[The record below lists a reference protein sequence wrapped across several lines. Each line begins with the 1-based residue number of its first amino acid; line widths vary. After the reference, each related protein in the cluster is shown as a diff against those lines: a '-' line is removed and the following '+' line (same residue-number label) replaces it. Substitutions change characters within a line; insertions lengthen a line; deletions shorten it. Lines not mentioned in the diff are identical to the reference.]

1 MQATPHPH
9 GVRGVV
15 FGGDGNWC
23 KRCGTVWILGWN
35 CSVGGVTG
43 LGEQGRGRGGRGGGT
58 NRVVK
63 RVGVRNRNRKRKD
76 DRSRN
81 GDAGGHHQKIV
92 EWVCGGCGYVAKGDV
107 WDGGSGGS
115 GGSGG
120 GGNGVPSWKEK
131 QAENKGRIK
140 RTVEENES
148 GQAVAEMANRM
159 PLAPEVSR
167 GQGQKRGHTNS
178 VLSTASVVGA
188 GASLRGGLPT
198 EVGQNA
204 NQRAK
209 ERRKKK
215 NWSLLGILAAEREQ
229 ERQENREAGHGLGG
243 VDLMDLMKLA

>member
-9 GVRGVV
+9 GVSGV
-15 FGGDGNWC
+15 FGRDGNWC

-43 LGEQGRGRGGRGGGT
+43 LGEQGRGRRGGGGGGA

-63 RVGVRNRNRKRKD
+63 RVGVSNRNRKRKD

-81 GDAGGHHQKIV
+81 GDAGGHQKIV
-92 EWVCGGCGYVAKGDV
+92 EWVCGGCGYVAKGEM
-107 WDGGSGGS
+107 WGGGSGGS
-115 GGSGG
+115 IGDGDGVSSG
-120 GGNGVPSWKEK
+120 KEK
-131 QAENKGRIK
+131 QAENKGQTK

-148 GQAVAEMANRM
+148 GQAVTETANRM
-159 PLAPEVSR
+159 PLAPEVSH

-178 VLSTASVVGA
+178 VLSSASVVGA

-198 EVGQNA
+198 EVGRSA

-229 ERQENREAGHGLGG
+229 ERQGNREAGHGLGG